1 HSCDPINAKGL
12 RCGNV
17 FLPVP
22 DSTVTDQGLAS
33 QCLVLDRLFVS
44 RAVVGIGLGGVATD
58 RLPEENGY
66 STCPASGCVP
76 SPRDAD
82 CHVVGD

>member
-44 RAVVGIGLGGVATD
+44 RAVGGIGLGGAQRIGCLRKTGIQRVLRVAESHLHGTQI
-58 RLPEENGY
+58 
-66 STCPASGCVP
+66 AV
-76 SPRDAD
+76 
-82 CHVVGD
+82 